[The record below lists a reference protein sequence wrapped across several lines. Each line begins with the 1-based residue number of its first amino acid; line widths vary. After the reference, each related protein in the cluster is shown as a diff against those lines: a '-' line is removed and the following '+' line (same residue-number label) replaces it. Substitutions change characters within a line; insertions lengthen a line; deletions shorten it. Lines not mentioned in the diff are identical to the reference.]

1 MGITLNDAPKGIV
14 VMQRCE
20 DGSWKKLGEVSYFNA
35 YDDFEAMRSE
45 FRAEGFICNDDSEYV
60 LDKRENVSYSATF
73 EVKPSEDVLEFFKMA
88 LGDSAQ
94 SKRSKYRASLPKK
107 VIVSGPC
114 VICIWQDGTKTISRC
129 HDGDEMDVR
138 TGVMLCA
145 IKRWMPGGSYWL
157 DVMDDVEVE
166 YQGKLKKVLKK
177 WKKKATRDVASGDC
191 EPVVERKPKP
201 TDPYH
206 RGLAYSDDEKL
217 AALEMMEGG
226 LSAAEVSRRTGI
238 SRATLSNWKREYRG
252 PGKDN
257 CRE

>member
-1 MGITLNDAPKGIV
+1 
-14 VMQRCE
+14 MQRYE
-20 DGSWKKLGEVSYFNA
+20 DGSWKKLGEASYFNA
-35 YDDFEAMRSE
+35 YDDFETMRSE

-60 LDKRENVSYSATF
+60 LDKRENVSYSATATF
-73 EVKPSEDVLEFFKMA
+73 ELKPSEDTIEFFKMA
-88 LGDSAQ
+88 LGDSGQ

-145 IKRWMPGGSYWL
+145 IKKWMPGGSYWP
-157 DVMDDVEVE
+157 DVMDDVDVE
-166 YQGKLKKVLKK
+166 YQGKLEKIRKAEYGADLEPYS
-177 WKKKATRDVASGDC
+177 KATIKS
-191 EPVVERKPKP
+191 

-238 SRATLSNWKREYRG
+238 HQTTLSKWKREYRG
-252 PGKDN
+252 RGKDN

>member
-1 MGITLNDAPKGIV
+1 
-14 VMQRCE
+14 MQRCE
-20 DGSWKKLGEVSYFNA
+20 DGSWKKLGEASYFNA

-60 LDKRENVSYSATF
+60 LDKRENVNYSATF

-88 LGDSAQ
+88 LGDSGQ

-114 VICIWQDGTKTISRC
+114 VICIWQDGTKTVSRC

-145 IKRWMPGGSYWL
+145 IKKWMPGGSYWL

-166 YQGKLKKVLKK
+166 YQGKLRKILK
-177 WKKKATRDVASGDC
+177 WKYSPDLKPCPEIDIESAPAPEVN
-191 EPVVERKPKP
+191 VERKHKTP
-201 TDPYH
+201 DPYH

-217 AALEMMEGG
+217 AALEMIEGG
-226 LSAAEVSRRTGI
+226 LTAAEVSRRTGI
-238 SRATLSNWKREYRG
+238 SKATLSNWKREYKG

>member
-1 MGITLNDAPKGIV
+1 MARDQSVYVKL
-14 VMQRCE
+14 E
-20 DGSWKKLGEVSYFNA
+20 GSDEFVELGMPREIGEFVETNNPVELTFEPQSDFLRKLL
-35 YDDFEAMRSE
+35 
-45 FRAEGFICNDDSEYV
+45 GFPS
-60 LDKRENVSYSATF
+60 KREIY
-73 EVKPSEDVLEFFKMA
+73 
-88 LGDSAQ
+88 
-94 SKRSKYRASLPKK
+94 KRHLPKK

-145 IKRWMPGGSYWL
+145 IKKWMPGGSYWL

-191 EPVVERKPKP
+191 EPVVERKSKA

-217 AALEMMEGG
+217 TALEMMEGG
-226 LSAAEVSRRTGI
+226 LTQAEVSRRTGI
-238 SRATLSNWKREYRG
+238 AQSTLSNWRREYKG

>member
-20 DGSWKKLGEVSYFNA
+20 DGSWYKLGEADCFDVYQ
-35 YDDFEAMRSE
+35 DFDALRSE
-45 FRAEGFICNDDSEYV
+45 FRVEGFTCNDNSEYV
-60 LDKRENVSYSATF
+60 LDKKENVNYSATF
-73 EVKPSEDVLEFFKMA
+73 TLEPSKDVLEFFKMA

-114 VICIWQDGTKTISRC
+114 VICIWNDGTKTISRC
-129 HDGDEMDVR
+129 HDGDVMDIR

-166 YQGKLKKVLKK
+166 YQGKLEKLIKKFKDSPELKPNPK
-177 WKKKATRDVASGDC
+177 
-191 EPVVERKPKP
+191 VVIKP
-201 TDPYH
+201 TDPYR
-206 RGLAYSDDEKL
+206 RGLSYSDEEKL

-226 LSAAEVSRRTGI
+226 LTQSEISLRTGI
-238 SRATLSNWKREYRG
+238 AQSTLSRWKSEYKG

>member
-45 FRAEGFICNDDSEYV
+45 FRAEGFTCNDDSEYV

-88 LGDSAQ
+88 LGDSGQ

-145 IKRWMPGGSYWL
+145 IKKWMPGGSYWP

-166 YQGKLKKVLKK
+166 YQGKLEKIRKVEYSTDLEPCP
-177 WKKKATRDVASGDC
+177 KAAL
-191 EPVVERKPKP
+191 KP

-206 RGLAYSDDEKL
+206 RGLAYSDEEKL
-217 AALEMMEGG
+217 AALEMIEGG
-226 LSAAEVSRRTGI
+226 LTAAEVSRRTGI
-238 SRATLSNWKREYRG
+238 SQATLSNWKREYRG